1 MVPKCLDYKHS
12 ERLVVSEDRVDEH
25 DNEKQCQN
33 DWNHRRGMRW
43 LNYMIYFA
51 SNQAATN
58 VKKL

>member
-33 DWNHRRGMRW
+33 DG
-43 LNYMIYFA
+43 IIA
-51 SNQAATN
+51 
-58 VKKL
+58 VVCGG